1 MKPKH
6 DIETPPTLKQLD
18 ERAFIVG
25 KVDPLDPDVLA
36 RAPFP
41 RPRRA
46 EIRREADTED
56 LLNGMIAEM
65 HYVMREV
72 ALPSACTANEID
84 TRNRFLGTV
93 MELAT
98 TGAKVGKT
106 IAKLRASDKVTELR
120 EHRIVEEIVRS
131 LPLAIEE
138 KA

>member
-1 MKPKH
+1 MNPKQ
-6 DIETPPTLKQLD
+6 DIDTPPALKKLD
-18 ERAFIVG
+18 ERDFVRPF
-25 KVDPLDPDVLA
+25 VDRLPADVLTK
-36 RAPFP
+36 APFP

-84 TRNRFLGTV
+84 TRSRFLGTV
-93 MELAT
+93 MQLAT

-106 IAKLRASDKVTELR
+106 IARLRSADNVTELR